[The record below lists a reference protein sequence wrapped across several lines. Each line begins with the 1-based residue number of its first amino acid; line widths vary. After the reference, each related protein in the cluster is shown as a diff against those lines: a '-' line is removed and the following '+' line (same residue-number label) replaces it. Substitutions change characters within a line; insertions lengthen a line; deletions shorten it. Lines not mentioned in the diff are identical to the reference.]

1 MLFCQNSPLLSRV
14 SGVPLP
20 GIISITWYLFDQRT
34 LLYHFMNFGGGD
46 FILMV
51 ETIYIDWVAVV
62 LLLYFYE
69 EIMSSE

>member
-1 MLFCQNSPLLSRV
+1 
-14 SGVPLP
+14 
-20 GIISITWYLFDQRT
+20 
-34 LLYHFMNFGGGD
+34 MNFGGGD